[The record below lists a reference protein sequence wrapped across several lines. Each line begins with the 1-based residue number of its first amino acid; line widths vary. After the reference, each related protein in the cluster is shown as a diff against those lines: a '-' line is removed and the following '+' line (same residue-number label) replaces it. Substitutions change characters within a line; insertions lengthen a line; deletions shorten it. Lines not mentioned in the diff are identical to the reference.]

1 MDKQQQLDQ
10 LFAHAK
16 QDQAM
21 QSFEQTK
28 DRFIA
33 SLNNPAVNKTKTKQ
47 VFTKKWIIMLTT
59 VSTLSISLF
68 LLWNNGKTDKT
79 PQVTKPRESVTVI
92 AKNTPI
98 PAQQNPEPK
107 INQAPIQKPAPFAH
121 VMQELVTELPLSA
134 IVSKSKGG
142 AGTPDNQPSGH
153 KPVAIK
159 PMDDIP
165 YQFPK
170 LTEEEIAI
178 TKKKKKAML
187 KALAKHDKD
196 AYVFIPSG
204 SFDYNGKQVSAQAFY
219 IGVGEVTNFEYRTFL
234 FDLIIQGRKDEF
246 LKAKPDQSAWN
257 KEFKNG
263 AKVWEEQYFSHP
275 AFNNYP
281 VVNVSREGAELYC
294 KWISQEVRKYVGD
307 EKEGKYNDVRLPVR
321 AEWVKA
327 ASNEGKQLPYPWDG
341 QYRRNS
347 RGLFQANF
355 TRDIVK
361 DQIDTTK
368 WRNEIIYDNTDILA
382 PSKSFW
388 PNALGLYNMAGNAAE
403 MVYEDIHKNEP
414 GTAGGS
420 WRSYGDDI
428 KIYAPDPY
436 KGVTEAK
443 PTIGFRVVSTYLV
456 PEIRKVHYKD

>member
-16 QDQAM
+16 QDQAI

-33 SLNNPAVNKTKTKQ
+33 SLNNPVVNKPKTKR

-68 LLWNNGKTDKT
+68 LLWNDGKTDKT
-79 PQVTKPRESVTVI
+79 PSVTKPQESVTIVS
-92 AKNTPI
+92 KNTSI
-98 PAQQNPEPK
+98 PTQRNQEPQIK
-107 INQAPIQKPAPFAH
+107 PAPVQKPAPFVNA
-121 VMQELVTELPLSA
+121 MQELVTELPLASL
-134 IVSKSKGG
+134 VSENKGTE
-142 AGTPDNQPSGH
+142 AANDYSFNRKTTSF
-153 KPVAIK
+153 K
-159 PMDDIP
+159 PMDDTP

-196 AYVFIPSG
+196 AYAFIPSG

-219 IGVGEVTNFEYRTFL
+219 MGTTEVTNFEYRTFL

-246 LKAKPDQSAWN
+246 LKAKPDQSAWK
-257 KEFKNG
+257 KELNDGGKAF
-263 AKVWEEQYFSHP
+263 EEHYFSHK
-275 AFNNYP
+275 AYDNYP
-281 VVNVSREGAELYC
+281 VVNISREGAELYC
-294 KWISQEVRKYVGD
+294 KWLSQEVRKYVGD
-307 EKEGKYNDVRLPVR
+307 EKEGKYNDVRLPLR

-347 RGLFQANF
+347 RGLFLANF
-355 TRDIVK
+355 TRDLVK
-361 DQIDTTK
+361 DQIDTSG
-368 WRNEIIYDNTDILA
+368 WGNAIIYDNSDLTA

-388 PNALGLYNMAGNAAE
+388 PNALGLYNMAGNVAE
-403 MVYEDIHKNEP
+403 MVYEGMNKNEP

-420 WRSYGDDI
+420 WRSSGDDI

-436 KGVTEAK
+436 KGITEGK
-443 PTIGFRVVSTYLV
+443 PTIGFRVVSTYLIV
-456 PEIRKVHYKD
+456 YDKK

>member
-10 LFAHAK
+10 LFAGAK

-28 DRFIA
+28 ERFIS
-33 SLNNPAVNKTKTKQ
+33 SLNNPVVNKSKTKQ

-59 VSTLSISLF
+59 VSTLGISLF
-68 LLWNNGKTDKT
+68 LLLNNGKTNKSPQLAETAKSDKT
-79 PQVTKPRESVTVI
+79 TSQHFS
-92 AKNTPI
+92 I
-98 PAQQNPEPK
+98 PTQQTQEPK
-107 INQAPIQKPAPFAH
+107 IQQPIVPKPAPFVTA
-121 VMQELVTELPLSA
+121 MQQLITELPLSA
-134 IVSKSKGG
+134 IVSENKGME
-142 AGTPDNQPSGH
+142 TPDEDAYNRKMAS
-153 KPVAIK
+153 VK

-187 KALAKHDKD
+187 KALAKHDKN
-196 AYVFIPSG
+196 AYVYIPSG
-204 SFDYNGKQVSAQAFY
+204 SFDYNGKTVSVQAYY
-219 IGVGEVTNFEYRTFL
+219 IGTCEVTNFEYRTFL

-263 AKVWEEQYFSHP
+263 GNAYMEHYFSHK
-275 AFNNYP
+275 AYNDFP

-294 KWISQEVRKYVGD
+294 KWLSQEVRKYVGD
-307 EKEGKYNDVRLPVR
+307 EKEIKYNDVRLPVR
-321 AEWVKA
+321 AEWAKA
-327 ASNEGKQLPYPWDG
+327 ASNEGKQLPYPWNG

-347 RGLFQANF
+347 DGMFQANF

-361 DQIDTTK
+361 DQIDTTGWGK
-368 WRNEIIYDNTDILA
+368 IDYDNSDLTA

-388 PNALGLYNMAGNAAE
+388 PNALGLYNMAGNVAE
-403 MVYEDIHKNEP
+403 MVYEGMDKSDP

-420 WRSYGDDI
+420 WRSSGDDI

-436 KGVTEAK
+436 KGITEGK
-443 PTIGFRVVSTYLV
+443 PMIGFRVVSTYLV
-456 PEIRKVHYKD
+456 PAIRKVEYKD

>member
-28 DRFIA
+28 DRFIE
-33 SLNNPAVNKTKTKQ
+33 SLNNPVVKKTKTKQ

-59 VSTLSISLF
+59 VSTLAVSLF
-68 LLWNNGKTDKT
+68 LLLNNGKTDKT
-79 PQVTKPRESVTVI
+79 PQLTKPRESVAI
-92 AKNTPI
+92 ISKNTPI
-98 PAQQNPEPK
+98 PSQQNPEPQIK
-107 INQAPIQKPAPFAH
+107 QAPIHKPVPFVN
-121 VMQELVTELPLSA
+121 VMQELVTELPLSS
-134 IVSKSKGG
+134 IVSENKGTE
-142 AGTPDNQPSGH
+142 ASTDHSFNRKTTSF
-153 KPVAIK
+153 KPA
-159 PMDDIP
+159 DDTP

-170 LTEEEIAI
+170 LTEEEIAT
-178 TKKKKKAML
+178 TKKKKKAIL

-204 SFDYNGKQVSAQAFY
+204 SFDYNGKQVSCQAFY
-219 IGVGEVTNFEYRTFL
+219 MGVGEVTNFEYRTFL
-234 FDLIIQGRKDEF
+234 FDLLIQGRKDEF

-263 AKVWEEQYFSHP
+263 AKAWEEHYFSHP
-275 AFNNYP
+275 AFNDYP

-307 EKEGKYNDVRLPVR
+307 EKAGQLNDVRLPVR

-355 TRDIVK
+355 THDIVK

-368 WRNEIIYDNTDILA
+368 FKEAIHYDNTDILA

-403 MVYEDIHKNEP
+403 MVYEDMHKNEP

-436 KGVTEAK
+436 KGVTDGK
-443 PTIGFRVVSTYLV
+443 PTIGFRVVSTYLIV
-456 PEIRKVHYKD
+456 YKK

>member
-1 MDKQQQLDQ
+1 
-10 LFAHAK
+10 
-16 QDQAM
+16 
-21 QSFEQTK
+21 
-28 DRFIA
+28 
-33 SLNNPAVNKTKTKQ
+33 
-47 VFTKKWIIMLTT
+47 MLTT
-59 VSTLSISLF
+59 VSTLAVSLF
-68 LLWNNGKTDKT
+68 LLLNNGKTDKN

-92 AKNTPI
+92 TKNTPI
-98 PAQQNPEPK
+98 PAQQNPELQIK
-107 INQAPIQKPAPFAH
+107 QASVQKPAPFVN
-121 VMQELVTELPLSA
+121 VMQELVTELPLSS
-134 IVSKSKGG
+134 IVSENKGTE
-142 AGTPDNQPSGH
+142 ASTDHSFNRKTTSF
-153 KPVAIK
+153 KPA
-159 PMDDIP
+159 DDTP

-170 LTEEEIAI
+170 LTEEEIAT
-178 TKKKKKAML
+178 TKKKKKSML

-204 SFDYNGKQVSAQAFY
+204 SFDYNGKQVSCQAFY
-219 IGVGEVTNFEYRTFL
+219 MSTTEVTNFEYRTFL
-234 FDLIIQGRKDEF
+234 FDLLIQGRKDEF

-263 AKVWEEQYFSHP
+263 AKAWEEHYFSHP
-275 AFNNYP
+275 AFNDYP

-307 EKEGKYNDVRLPVR
+307 EKAGQLNDVRLPVR

-355 TRDIVK
+355 THDIVK

-368 WRNEIIYDNTDILA
+368 FKEAIHYDNTDILA

-403 MVYEDIHKNEP
+403 MVYEDMHKNEP

-436 KGVTEAK
+436 KGVTEGK
-443 PTIGFRVVSTYLV
+443 PTIGFRVVSTYLIV
-456 PEIRKVHYKD
+456 YDKK